1 MVDAVLES
9 AIDDPHSYA
18 YRWAAHEQKVT
29 AANQRLDAYC
39 EAMRD
44 EINAEKAKPSPDFG
58 VIQEKEQ
65 ALKAAEWI
73 YFD

>member
-1 MVDAVLES
+1 MADNVLDS

-18 YRWAAHEQKVT
+18 SRWAAHEQKVT
-29 AANQRLDAYC
+29 AANQGLDAYC
-39 EAMRD
+39 EAIRG

-58 VIQEKEQ
+58 VIQEAEQ
-65 ALKAAEWI
+65 ALKAAEGI